1 MTGTYYGSKII
12 GTPHHLELFY
22 DRSIR
27 IWYTF
32 VCDKNGDI
40 LMLES
45 KTGQRR
51 SFAED
56 AGNKYNAMKDVKEL
70 SGMLKIPLLKGGR
83 K

>member
-1 MTGTYYGSKII
+1 MTGMYRGSKII
-12 GTPHHLELFY
+12 GTPHHIEMFY
-22 DRSIR
+22 DRTIR

-40 LMLES
+40 LNLES
-45 KTGQRR
+45 KTGTRR

-56 AGNKYNAMKDVKEL
+56 AGKKSDAMSDAKTL
-70 SGMLKIPLLKGGR
+70 SASLKIPIKKR

>member
-12 GTPHHLELFY
+12 GTPHHIEMFY

-40 LMLES
+40 LILEP
-45 KTGQRR
+45 KTGASR

-56 AGNKYNAMKDVKEL
+56 AGCKENALVDAKEL
-70 SGMLKIPLLKGGR
+70 SKLLKIPIQKG
-83 K
+83 KK